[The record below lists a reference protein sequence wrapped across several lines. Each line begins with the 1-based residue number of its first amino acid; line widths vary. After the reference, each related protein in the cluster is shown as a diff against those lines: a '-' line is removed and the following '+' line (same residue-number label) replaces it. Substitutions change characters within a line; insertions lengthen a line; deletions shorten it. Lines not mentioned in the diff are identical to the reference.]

1 MRSALA
7 RWKIRSDEEEA
18 TVHAWLNELEWVWL
32 GFFIVSWIFLIAA
45 LGYAAAHISLRQPHK
60 KA

>member
-7 RWKIRSDEEEA
+7 RWTIRSDQEEA

-32 GFFIVSWIFLIAA
+32 GFFMVPLIFLIAA
-45 LGYAAAHISLRQPHK
+45 LGYAAAQISLRQPHK

>member
-1 MRSALA
+1 M
-7 RWKIRSDEEEA
+7 
-18 TVHAWLNELEWVWL
+18 HAWLNELEWVWL